1 MREIHPVLERLAR
14 AIADDSRDSYDN
26 YLPWPVAVSHARA
39 AVQALMEP
47 DENQIKRAIIDT
59 VPPSL
64 GPTDAQHASLM
75 KSYPMIYV
83 AMLAPLVEDQR

>member
-39 AVQALMEP
+39 AVQALMDTETTYDMHDAG
-47 DENQIKRAIIDT
+47 DEFVGAH
-59 VPPSL
+59 
-64 GPTDAQHASLM
+64 GDAGDAD
-75 KSYPMIYV
+75 KV
-83 AMLAPLVEDQR
+83 FKAMLSAILEGGK